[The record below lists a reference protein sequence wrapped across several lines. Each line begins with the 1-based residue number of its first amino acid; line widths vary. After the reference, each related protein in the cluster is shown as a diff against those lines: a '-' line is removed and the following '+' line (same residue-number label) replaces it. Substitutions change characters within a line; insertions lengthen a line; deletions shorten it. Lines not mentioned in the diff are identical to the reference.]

1 MVVRFY
7 HYTTEESLAGIQY
20 YETILPSMTGKFG
33 CGVYFS
39 RLGPRDLPL
48 DKLAVNCFGAGGQ
61 ARLRKGHLNCYIEV
75 IVRNHRHF
83 FEKCRAGGRDVF
95 IYRGQMVL
103 RQFSW
108 RAGFVAGPTFEE
120 DLDVHPTQELLRHFQ
135 TT

>member
-75 IVRNHRHF
+75 IVRNHRKTYHNISNHDNKKAKGAD
-83 FEKCRAGGRDVF
+83 EK
-95 IYRGQMVL
+95 
-103 RQFSW
+103 
-108 RAGFVAGPTFEE
+108 
-120 DLDVHPTQELLRHFQ
+120 
-135 TT
+135 